1 MESLTSHSACLRN
14 LQRKA
19 RELTSDTLSLV
30 NLFAEESS
38 RLNREDESSRLEAL
52 YSSIKQQMDEA
63 KSLESAASCGHS
75 KAKLVNSVCGLAL
88 GGTIRMTSKNKG
100 LLAFSNHLL
109 RNLGCKERPFG
120 MVLVCIGPKGLPDD
134 VGVISISELAR
145 ESNREESEV
154 INTLQERGHLL
165 FSEEAFS
172 RLIDRLVADVQ
183 EGRLLLPVSAEKVA
197 EILTSS
203 WVKLKAKQ
211 PRWVLRLEPPQKP
224 RPSP

>member
-1 MESLTSHSACLRN
+1 MEGLTSHSACLRD
-14 LQRKA
+14 LQRQA
-19 RELTSDTLSLV
+19 RELTSDSLSLV

-38 RLNREDESSRLEAL
+38 RLNRQDEASRIRAL
-52 YSSIKQQMDEA
+52 YSSIRRQLNEA
-63 KSLESAASCGHS
+63 KRLESAASYGHS
-75 KAKLVNSVCGLAL
+75 RAKLITAVGGLAV
-88 GGTIRMTSKNKG
+88 GSIIKMTSKDKG
-100 LLAFSNHLL
+100 LLAFSDHLL
-109 RNLGCKERPFG
+109 RNLGGKERPFG
-120 MVLVCIGPKGLPDD
+120 TVAVCIGPKGLPDD

-154 INTLQERGHLL
+154 ISKLRERGHLL

-183 EGRLLLPVSAEKVA
+183 EGRLLLPVPAEKLA